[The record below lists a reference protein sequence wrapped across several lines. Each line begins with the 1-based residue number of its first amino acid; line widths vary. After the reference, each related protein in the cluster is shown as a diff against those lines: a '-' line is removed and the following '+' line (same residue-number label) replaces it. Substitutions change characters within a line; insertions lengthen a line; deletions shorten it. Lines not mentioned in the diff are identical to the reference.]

1 MATGLFSTIEER
13 ATMSASN
20 NVFDRAVALS
30 LDFHRLGTSKK
41 VNSGAVRVGNEIESE
56 TDKDYIRVQ
65 KDILKSEQ
73 LEAIKKHDGV
83 TARMIRDRSIP
94 SLFKSGLY
102 LVGLPNVAEVDALLE
117 NRIEARNGLVALFLS
132 RYQEQASRAKS
143 ALGPLYDPR
152 DYPSVEIV
160 KSRFS
165 VEYSFIEFAAPGRLA
180 SVNPELL
187 RREQE
192 KMRATVQNAV
202 DEGLKL
208 LRLQMSDLVDHM
220 IERLSPGADGKKK
233 VFRDT
238 LTENIDEFLRLFNGN
253 NLAADAELQAFVDK
267 ARDLMKGIDSE
278 VLRKQDTVR
287 DKVLSGFQDIKAGV
301 DQLLIDAPARVF
313 RSDPWGDL

>member
-1 MATGLFSTIEER
+1 ML
-13 ATMSASN
+13 
-20 NVFDRAVALS
+20 
-30 LDFHRLGTSKK
+30 
-41 VNSGAVRVGNEIESE
+41 
-56 TDKDYIRVQ
+56 
-65 KDILKSEQ
+65 
-73 LEAIKKHDGV
+73 
-83 TARMIRDRSIP
+83 
-94 SLFKSGLY
+94 
-102 LVGLPNVAEVDALLE
+102 
-117 NRIEARNGLVALFLS
+117 
-132 RYQEQASRAKS
+132 
-143 ALGPLYDPR
+143 
-152 DYPSVEIV
+152 
-160 KSRFS
+160 
-165 VEYSFIEFAAPGRLA
+165 
-180 SVNPELL
+180 
-187 RREQE
+187 
-192 KMRATVQNAV
+192 ATVQNDV